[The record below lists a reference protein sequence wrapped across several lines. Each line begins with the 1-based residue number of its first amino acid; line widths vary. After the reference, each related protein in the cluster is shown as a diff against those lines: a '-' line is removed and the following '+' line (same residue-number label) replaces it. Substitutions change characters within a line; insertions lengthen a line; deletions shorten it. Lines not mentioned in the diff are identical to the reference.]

1 MWTGGT
7 SGWLGNFPNPV
18 EIAGAVD
25 DCLSKAHEQG
35 LHGNVYMA
43 GHSLGGIML
52 ETWIEDNPDRA
63 AGFYCGIIIRREPLA
78 LQTMFFK
85 VSFFLDRTFLTCLA
99 PTRTSSKCLF
109 SPLSESWTVSP
120 SLLCSGCP
128 CSLDQTGRRDF
139 LLESFFDREWKE
151 SQEAEDLIGMPG
163 RFPVHVINDANHGQ
177 V

>member
-1 MWTGGT
+1 M
-7 SGWLGNFPNPV
+7 
-18 EIAGAVD
+18 
-25 DCLSKAHEQG
+25 
-35 LHGNVYMA
+35 
-43 GHSLGGIML
+43 
-52 ETWIEDNPDRA
+52 
-63 AGFYCGIIIRREPLA
+63 A
-78 LQTMFFK
+78 LQTLFCK
-85 VSFFLDRTFLTCLA
+85 VSFFLGRTFLTCLA

-128 CSLDQTGRRDF
+128 YSLDQTGRRDF

-177 V
+177 VRSPTVPCTYPFSPLCLANLEVFPFFNRRWQVVRSQPLSPAKISRRRSRSKRHDARSSPKYFRLSF